1 MRNQSITTLKTIFY
15 YVLVSVVFTFAF
27 KSTAQEQLSS
37 DDALTHY
44 KEITA
49 QMEVEFP
56 EDEFRTFRRE
66 SFSEAQLQT
75 YLSQHFERMEL
86 LNSIDGY
93 HDFKLRSYLHSGN
106 WFMQLRF
113 PKESIIWY
121 KKFFDYYSKYQSE
134 LTSSERVA
142 LVEMISY
149 SYSVQAENYAKI
161 NALDS
166 AANQHKENIT
176 FIEPYHDMIS
186 RASAYNNYGL
196 FFYWNKHD
204 LDSALI
210 YFNKSYDIT
219 KRDFPK
225 HTLIGSIRDN
235 LADIYTDLNRHD
247 KAVELYSMNY
257 LFFKNTINEKSKVID
272 VPRLIS
278 AGSQE
283 VQSLLKLNKIREAE
297 TTLDDLQT
305 IIKSLEASETIRPQS
320 RLEFLK
326 AKSNLHVKQERFKLA
341 YITLRDLEHLSD
353 SVHRENMVSDAKW
366 KEELNTIAL
375 EKVELRNTIDR
386 IEKENKIHSQRF
398 KLWIISLTS
407 SLFIIL
413 LLSLFLRRRQHIIN
427 ATNKQLL
434 TEHQL
439 ENTALKVEQLNSEI
453 KSKER
458 DLSDFAINLT
468 HNQEWAQE
476 LAAKIKVIKS
486 SNKELGAE
494 LLGELEQDIENKI
507 TFDSDTQEFFERLD
521 KLSDSFYSELKSQF
535 PNLSKNEI
543 RLSSLIRLKI
553 DSRSIATLQNIT
565 LASLNT
571 SRYRLRKKLDLAEDV
586 DLDNFIQNI

>member
-1 MRNQSITTLKTIFY
+1 MRNQSLTTLKKLFY
-15 YVLVSVVFTFAF
+15 YCLVSVVFTFTQ

-37 DDALTHY
+37 DSALLEY
-44 KEITA
+44 RKITA
-49 QMEVEFP
+49 QMELDFP

-86 LNSIDGY
+86 LNSIV
-93 HDFKLRSYLHSGN
+93 HHHEFKLRSYLHSGN

-113 PKESIIWY
+113 PKESIVWY
-121 KKFFDYYSKYQSE
+121 SKFFEYYSKHELE
-134 LTSSERVA
+134 LTPEERSA
-142 LVEMISY
+142 LLEMVTY

-161 NALDS
+161 NLLDS
-166 AANQHKENIT
+166 AASQHKRNIK
-176 FIEPYHDMIS
+176 FIEPHYDMVS
-186 RASAYNNYGL
+186 RPSAYNNYGL

-204 LDSALI
+204 LDSAMI
-210 YFNKSYDIT
+210 YFNKAYEIT
-219 KRDFPK
+219 KKDFPN

-235 LADIYTDLNRHD
+235 LADIYTDSNLHS
-247 KAVELYSMNY
+247 KAVELYRTNFEFYKSA
-257 LFFKNTINEKSKVID
+257 INEKTKTID

-283 VQSLLKLNKIREAE
+283 IESLLKLNRIEEAQNTLHELKSIIETPKNTEQIR
-297 TTLDDLQT
+297 
-305 IIKSLEASETIRPQS
+305 SQS
-320 RLEFLK
+320 RLEYLK
-326 AKSNLHVKQERFKLA
+326 AKSNLHAKQTNFKLA
-341 YITLRDLEHLSD
+341 YQTLLRIEQLSD
-353 SVHRENMVSDAKW
+353 SIYTENMVSEHKW
-366 KEELNTIAL
+366 QEELNTIAL

-398 KLWIISLTS
+398 KLWIITLTS
-407 SLFIIL
+407 SIFIIL

-434 TEHQL
+434 AEHKL

-468 HNQEWAQE
+468 QNQEWAQE
-476 LAAKIKVIKS
+476 LAAKLKVIKS
-486 SNKELGAE
+486 ANKELGAE
-494 LLGELEQDIENKI
+494 LLEELDQDIENKI

-521 KLSDSFYSELKSQF
+521 KLSDAFYSKLKSQF

-553 DSRSIATLQNIT
+553 NSRSIATLQNIT

-571 SRYRLRKKLDLAEDV
+571 SRYRLRKKLNLAEGE